1 MKLLLSAITKFV
13 FGIILVGALVFL
25 PAGTFDFMGGWLFMM
40 LLFIPILIVGIF
52 LFIKSPKLLEKRLDG
67 KEKES
72 TQKGVVALSGL
83 MFLSGFTVAGL
94 DFRFGWSSVPRMV
107 TVIASVLFL
116 VSYALYAEVMRENAY
131 LSRKIEVQEGQ
142 TVVSTGLY
150 GIVRHPMYAATV
162 LMFCTFPF
170 ILGSFAACP
179 LFFTYPFIIA
189 IRIKDE
195 EKLLNK
201 ELAGYTDYKQR
212 VKYRLIPFVW

>member
-116 VSYALYAEVMRENAY
+116 VSYAIYAEVMRENAY

-212 VKYRLIPFVW
+212 VKYRLIPVVW

>member
-25 PAGTFDFMGGWLFMM
+25 PAGTFNFMGGWLFMM
-40 LLFIPILIVGIF
+40 LLFIPIFIVGIF
-52 LFIKSPKLLEKRLDG
+52 LFIKSPELLKKRLDG
-67 KEKES
+67 KENES
-72 TQKGVVALSGL
+72 TQRGVVALSGL

-107 TVIASVLFL
+107 TIIASVLFL

-131 LSRKIEVQEGQ
+131 LSRKIEVQEDQ

-150 GIVRHPMYAATV
+150 GVVRHPMYAATV